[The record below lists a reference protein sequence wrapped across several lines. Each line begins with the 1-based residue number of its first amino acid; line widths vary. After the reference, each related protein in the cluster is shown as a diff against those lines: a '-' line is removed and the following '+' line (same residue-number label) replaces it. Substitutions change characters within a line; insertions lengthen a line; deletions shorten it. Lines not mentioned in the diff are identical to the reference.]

1 MQCCF
6 PYRTLKYLLQYS
18 VNTLLSNKYY
28 CNMFFVDYIL
38 IGWEMFGSD
47 TVIAIINTK
56 KYQLL
61 IDLYSDRWE
70 CKTYPIM
77 PFMGIKMCTKM
88 HKKGIYCQYR
98 KYAIHQYCIYTLYHL
113 QHTKRAFIS
122 LHIST
127 VGVIRLYFK
136 CIVKF
141 DQTTFYFWT
150 ISNTMH
156 HKLCSLCKRHLLFQ
170 R

>member
-28 CNMFFVDYIL
+28 CNMVFVDYIL

-47 TVIAIINTK
+47 TVILAIINTK

-88 HKKGIYCQYR
+88 HKKRNLLPISEICNTS
-98 KYAIHQYCIYTLYHL
+98 ILYL
-113 QHTKRAFIS
+113 YFIS
-122 LHIST
+122 LAAYKKGIYQFTHIN
-127 VGVIRLYFK
+127 GWCY
-136 CIVKF
+136 
-141 DQTTFYFWT
+141 
-150 ISNTMH
+150 
-156 HKLCSLCKRHLLFQ
+156 
-170 R
+170 